1 MLESNW
7 IRTTQAVSLCRRMAS
22 TELLE
27 SPPEKYWGTTDAT
40 LVGTVSVRSLHN
52 SPNRTHNVVSTYS
65 WSLDK

>member
-1 MLESNW
+1 
-7 IRTTQAVSLCRRMAS
+7 MAS

-40 LVGTVSVRSLHN
+40 LVGTVSVRSLNN